1 MGILS
6 ELYNR
11 ILGTINR
18 LCSSCDSANKNE
30 SRYRCSKGQSKG
42 IVRIVELEKKV
53 KSLEDIAHAPRD
65 FVTCEEC
72 KRKIKEK
79 DGSHNS

>member
-1 MGILS
+1 MGILN

-18 LCSSCDSANKNE
+18 FCSSCNSANKNE
-30 SRYRCSKGQSKG
+30 SRYRCSKGQGKS
-42 IVRIVELEKKV
+42 IIRIVELEKKM
-53 KSLEDIAHAPRD
+53 KSLEDMAHAPRD

-79 DGSHNS
+79 